1 MRVPRRFRSWVL
13 FWTVMTWIV
22 LELVTYPKDVPITSG
37 FAKVIGGF
45 FSATVAA
52 YPPWLMILI
61 GVLCLAGGVLGLV
74 RKTKARVLNILLVVE
89 AVVLFAWAFLAGR
102 GADGWSAGVNEISY
116 SWAIQTVVVILAG
129 ACVWFWA
136 AGNPERA
143 ELTTWNTHQV
153 WTLYR
158 RNWQGMVGLGIL
170 VVFLAMALLAPFL
183 ADHALL
189 DPNAQIKDPATGEL
203 YLAYHP
209 PTAYYHNWFG
219 TDQVGQ
225 SVLAQFIWSARISL
239 VVGLM
244 AAFVST
250 VLGAGI
256 GISAG
261 FYGGWQ
267 GEGWMRLTD
276 AFLVIPWLPL
286 AMVLSAAWG
295 SSYGMIIIIIG
306 LTSWPGTARVVRSD
320 VLRVR
325 ELQFIER
332 ARAIGSSNRHIM
344 TKHVLPNVMPLIF
357 ANLVLVVAIAILS
370 ETTLSFLGLGDPL
383 NFSWGTMLH
392 YAWVNGAAG
401 LPAWW
406 YLLPP
411 GIAIILVVLAFTF
424 IGTAYDEVLDPKLR
438 KREDSG
444 SESRFT
450 ARGEPAVAVAGG
462 AGLGGGGGIFTP
474 GQQTDDA
481 MPDFNKPAG
490 GTINRPEGGGWVG
503 GKIQDDEEG
512 GE

>member
-1 MRVPRRFRSWVL
+1 MIPRRFRNWVI
-13 FWTVMTWIV
+13 FWTITAWVV
-22 LELVTYPKDVPITSG
+22 LELLTYPKTVPLSSG
-37 FAKVIGGF
+37 LSEVIKGF
-45 FSATVAA
+45 FSASVGA
-52 YPPWLMILI
+52 YPAWALILV
-61 GVLCLAGGVLGLV
+61 GLLCLLGGAIGLLRRSKAKVMNVLLI
-74 RKTKARVLNILLVVE
+74 AE
-89 AVVLFAWAFLAGR
+89 AVVFF
-102 GADGWSAGVNEISY
+102 GWGY
-116 SWAIQTVVVILAG
+116 LAG
-129 ACVWFWA
+129 ASGAEGWSGSVNAISYNWALQTLAVALGGACAWFWA
-136 AGNPERA
+136 VGNPERA

-153 WTLYR
+153 WKLYR
-158 RNWQGMVGLGIL
+158 ANWQGMVGLGIL
-170 VVFLAMALLAPFL
+170 IVFMFMALLAPFL

-203 YLAYHP
+203 YGPYHP
-209 PTAYYHNWFG
+209 PTVTYYNWFG

-239 VVGLM
+239 MVGLL
-244 AAFVST
+244 AAFMST

-256 GISAG
+256 GIAAG

-286 AMVLSAAWG
+286 AMVLAAAWG
-295 SSYGMIIIIIG
+295 QNYWMIILIIG
-306 LTSWPGTARVVRSD
+306 ITSWPGTARVIRSD

-325 ELQFIER
+325 ELSFIER

-411 GIAIILVVLAFTF
+411 GIAIILVVLAFTL

-438 KREDSG
+438 KREDSS

-462 AGLGGGGGIFTP
+462 AGLGGGAVIFTP
-474 GQQTDDA
+474 GQQTD
-481 MPDFNKPAG
+481 
-490 GTINRPEGGGWVG
+490 
-503 GKIQDDEEG
+503 
-512 GE
+512 